1 MIDSLDYKSEGENI
15 MPKKKKKPAEF
26 RFYEVPQDE
35 SVLALM
41 GSKWIQVY
49 GENIDNMHFHNLL
62 EIGYCHYGD
71 GDLVIEEDM
80 YRFGAG
86 MISCIPANFLHVT
99 KSDTDV
105 RAFWEYI
112 YINPEDILRQ
122 WGKSTQEIRDIME
135 SVSKKSFFIKADDS
149 PIIVTLIRS
158 IFEEMQ
164 HKGEHYRECVRG
176 IAYSLLFEI
185 ARFNGRGT
193 GQSIGKNISLQLQS
207 AIEYVEKN
215 YPNNFKIADLANECH
230 MSETHFRRIFQEK
243 MNMTPV
249 EYVNFVRVKK
259 ACELIDKTDI
269 SMEDVAEKVG
279 FVTPSTFNRNFRRII
294 GTSPYQWKK
303 RPDNHEGKLLEY
315 KISALKGW

>member
-1 MIDSLDYKSEGENI
+1 

-49 GENIDNMHFHNLL
+49 GENIDNLHFHNLL

-71 GDLVIEEDM
+71 GDLVIEDDL

-99 KSDTDV
+99 RSDADV
-105 RAFWEYI
+105 KAFWEYI

-135 SVSKKSFFIKADDS
+135 AVGKKSFFIKAEEN
-149 PIIVTLIRS
+149 PMIVTMIRA

-164 HKGEHYRECVRG
+164 QKGAHYRECVRG
-176 IAYSLLFEI
+176 IAYALLFEI
-185 ARFNGRGT
+185 ARFNGREAWQT
-193 GQSIGKNISLQLQS
+193 IGKGISLQLES

-215 YPNNFKIADLANECH
+215 YPNDFKIADLANECH

-249 EYVNFVRVKK
+249 EYVNFVRVRK

-279 FVTPSTFNRNFRRII
+279 FITPSTFNRNFRRII

>member
-1 MIDSLDYKSEGENI
+1 

-26 RFYEVPQDE
+26 RFYEIPQDE
-35 SVLALM
+35 SVLALT

-49 GENIDNMHFHNLL
+49 GENIHNMHFHNLL

-71 GDLVIEEDM
+71 GDLVIEDDT
-80 YRFGAG
+80 YRFDAG
-86 MISCIPANFLHVT
+86 MISCIPANYLHVT
-99 KSDTDV
+99 RSDANV

-112 YINPEDILRQ
+112 YISPEDIVRQ
-122 WGKSTQEIRDIME
+122 WGKSTQETRQIMDA
-135 SVSKKSFFIKADDS
+135 VGRKSFFVKVEECPAIAA
-149 PIIVTLIRS
+149 LIRA
-158 IFEEMQ
+158 IFVEMQ
-164 HKGEHYRECVRG
+164 HRSAHYRECVRG
-176 IAYSLLFEI
+176 MAYALLFEI
-185 ARFNGRGT
+185 ARFNDMGEE
-193 GQSIGKNISLQLQS
+193 QSAGKSISLQLGS
-207 AIEYVEKN
+207 AIEYVDKN
-215 YPNNFKIADLANECH
+215 YPNNFKISDLANECH

-249 EYVNFVRVKK
+249 EYVNFVRVRK

-303 RPDNHEGKLLEY
+303 RPDNHEGRLLDY

>member
-1 MIDSLDYKSEGENI
+1 

-26 RFYEVPQDE
+26 RFYEIPQDE
-35 SVLALM
+35 SVLALT

-49 GENIDNMHFHNLL
+49 GENIHNMHFHNLL

-71 GDLVIEEDM
+71 GDLVIEDDT
-80 YRFGAG
+80 YRFDAG
-86 MISCIPANFLHVT
+86 MISCIPANYLHVT
-99 KSDTDV
+99 RSDANV

-112 YINPEDILRQ
+112 YISPEDIVRQ
-122 WGKSTQEIRDIME
+122 WGKSTQETRQIMDA
-135 SVSKKSFFIKADDS
+135 VGRKSFFVKVEECPAIAA
-149 PIIVTLIRS
+149 LIRA
-158 IFEEMQ
+158 IFVEMQ
-164 HKGEHYRECVRG
+164 HRSAHYRECVRG
-176 IAYSLLFEI
+176 MAYALLFEI
-185 ARFNGRGT
+185 ARFNDMGEE
-193 GQSIGKNISLQLQS
+193 QSAGKSISLQLGS
-207 AIEYVEKN
+207 AIEYVDKN
-215 YPNNFKIADLANECH
+215 YPNNFKISDLANECH

-249 EYVNFVRVKK
+249 EYVNFVRVRK

-294 GTSPYQWKK
+294 GTSPYQWKN
-303 RPDNHEGKLLEY
+303 RPDNHEGRLLDY

>member
-1 MIDSLDYKSEGENI
+1 MN
-15 MPKKKKKPAEF
+15 MPKKKKRTAEF
-26 RFYEVPQDE
+26 RFYEVPQE
-35 SVLALM
+35 EPVLVLM
-41 GSKWIQVY
+41 GEKWIQVY
-49 GENIDNMHFHNLL
+49 GENIDNMHFHNLM

-71 GDLVIEEDM
+71 GDLVIEDAM

-86 MISCIPANFLHVT
+86 MVSCIPANFLYVT

-112 YINPEDILRQ
+112 YVSPGDILKQ
-122 WGKSTQEIRDIME
+122 GGKSEQEIRDIMDA
-135 SVSKKSFFIKADDS
+135 VGRNAFFIRTEEN
-149 PIIVTLIRS
+149 PMIVTLVRS
-158 IFEEMQ
+158 VFEEMQ
-164 HKGEHYRECVRG
+164 NKGEHYRDCVEG
-176 IAYSLLFEI
+176 LVYSLLFEI
-185 ARFNGRGT
+185 ARFNGRGM
-193 GQSIGKNISLQLQS
+193 GHPCGKYNSLQLEN

-215 YPNNFKIADLANECH
+215 YPDNFKIADLAKECH
-230 MSETHFRRIFQEK
+230 MSETHFRRVFQEK

-279 FVTPSTFNRNFRRII
+279 FITPSTFNRNFRRII

>member
-1 MIDSLDYKSEGENI
+1 M
-15 MPKKKKKPAEF
+15 
-26 RFYEVPQDE
+26 
-35 SVLALM
+35 LALT

-49 GENIDNMHFHNLL
+49 GENIHNMHFHNLL

-71 GDLVIEEDM
+71 GDLVIEDDT
-80 YRFGAG
+80 YRFDAG
-86 MISCIPANFLHVT
+86 MISCIPANYLHVT
-99 KSDTDV
+99 RSDANV

-112 YINPEDILRQ
+112 YISPEDIVRQ
-122 WGKSTQEIRDIME
+122 WGKSTQETRQIMDA
-135 SVSKKSFFIKADDS
+135 VGGKSFFVRVEECPAIAA
-149 PIIVTLIRS
+149 LIRA
-158 IFEEMQ
+158 IFVEMQ
-164 HKGEHYRECVRG
+164 HRSAHYRECVRG
-176 IAYSLLFEI
+176 MAYALLFEI
-185 ARFNGRGT
+185 ARFNDMGE
-193 GQSIGKNISLQLQS
+193 GQSAGKSISLQLGS
-207 AIEYVEKN
+207 AIEYVDKN

-249 EYVNFVRVKK
+249 EYVNFVRVRK

-303 RPDNHEGKLLEY
+303 RPDNHEGRLLDY